1 MREFSLIRRSRI
13 AILLGNSRC
22 FLGLWGIFKKILSRN
37 SRILYYV
44 IIGLDWG
51 ISIWNSRFIVM
62 RSSNQV
68 GDDRKRKA
76 GNFYRDCPVKP
87 DNDTALEILEFL
99 AEFSFIV
106 LFCLLAQLLLAA
118 AKPKGQREFRNSK
131 IPRAEFKIPR

>member
-1 MREFSLIRRSRI
+1 MSSPSLTRGSLYGILEF
-13 AILLGNSRC
+13 
-22 FLGLWGIFKKILSRN
+22 F
-37 SRILYYV
+37 
-44 IIGLDWG
+44 
-51 ISIWNSRFIVM
+51 VM

-99 AEFSFIV
+99 AEFFS

-131 IPRAEFKIPR
+131 IPRVEFKIPR

>member
-1 MREFSLIRRSRI
+1 MSFFGNFRI
-13 AILLGNSRC
+13 P
-22 FLGLWGIFKKILSRN
+22 
-37 SRILYYV
+37 YYV
-44 IIGLDWG
+44 ILGLDPR
-51 ISIWNSRFIVM
+51 ISIWNSRLFVM
-62 RSSNQV
+62 RSSDQV

-118 AKPKGQREFRNSK
+118 AKPKGQREFMNSK

>member
-1 MREFSLIRRSRI
+1 MSSPSLTGGSLYG
-13 AILLGNSRC
+13 ILD
-22 FLGLWGIFKKILSRN
+22 FF
-37 SRILYYV
+37 
-44 IIGLDWG
+44 
-51 ISIWNSRFIVM
+51 VM
-62 RSSNQV
+62 RSSDQA

-76 GNFYRDCPVKP
+76 GNFYRDCPIKP

-131 IPRAEFKIPR
+131 ISRAEFKIPR